1 MKEIFPLVQM
11 KFRKDINGLRAW
23 AVLAVVLF
31 HFKLLNVTGGFI
43 GVDIFFVISG
53 FFMTGI
59 IVDKIASE
67 SFSLSD
73 FYLAR
78 ARRIIPALVGLVT
91 VLLIFG
97 YFCLPSF
104 LYEALGKEIRY
115 ALPFLSN
122 VLYWSSSGYF
132 DTASQE
138 KWLLHTWSLSV
149 EWQFYIFFPIYLL
162 IAWKYYQKRFSSTC
176 NLQTMF
182 LIALS
187 IPLVITLAISVFL
200 SSGKAAFSF
209 YLPFTRIW
217 ELLAGGLVYLLQKRF
232 SISPFMS
239 KMSFAIGG
247 MALIGSCLF
256 FSEKFSWPGGWAIIP
271 VLASMLLIFSQRNT
285 VFTDTRMAQWL
296 GDRSY
301 SLYLYHWPFVA
312 ALYYSGYETSIRW
325 TVISIIGSLTLA
337 HLSYL
342 LIENPIRSTFK
353 NIKNTRMKFVWISCI
368 LVFGLIGP
376 IAIKSEMINID
387 DGRLLG
393 VIRQVTGILNEK
405 NNRKFGTGEYIT
417 IDEDNNITAP
427 LYGTEDIGAIIIGD
441 SHSSAVVTALGEAA
455 KKHGRGVI
463 YLGRGGCPSIDGVE
477 KTDADYNCRERY
489 ETIFQQVQMQA
500 PDIPV
505 VMVNRTSFYNMGGN
519 EVRFLDEPQGV
530 ISKRVFSNK
539 VEWFQKEY
547 QEHLIKTLCNLAKSR
562 VVYIMNPI
570 PEMGVDVPQ
579 TVAKK
584 HFRGDSEEVY
594 ILKKAY
600 YKRHKVVLEAQA
612 QAEQQCGIKILD
624 PLPYLCDEEKCY
636 GSQKGKPLYFDDDH
650 LSEYGN
656 KLLTPMF
663 EEIFSD
669 KREETPVF
677 SPPPNMARNFIEK

>member
-1 MKEIFPLVQM
+1 M

-31 HFKLLNVTGGFI
+31 HFKLLGVSGGFI

-59 IVDKIASE
+59 IVDKIATG
-67 SFSLSD
+67 SFSLTD

-91 VLLIFG
+91 VLLVFG

-104 LYEALGKEIRY
+104 FYEELGKEIRY

-122 VLYWSSSGYF
+122 VLYWSSAGYF
-132 DTASQE
+132 DTAAQE

-162 IAWKYYQKRFSSTC
+162 VAWKFYLKRISNIC

-182 LIALS
+182 LIALG
-187 IPLVITLAISVFL
+187 IPLVLSLGASVGL
-200 SSGKAAFSF
+200 SSEKAAFSF

-217 ELLAGGLVYLLQKRF
+217 ELLAGGVVFLLQRKVTV
-232 SISPFMS
+232 SASVS
-239 KMSFAIGG
+239 KCLFAGG
-247 MALIGSCLF
+247 GVVLIGSCF
-256 FSEKFSWPGGWAIIP
+256 VFSEKFSWPGGWAMIP
-271 VLASMLLIFSQRNT
+271 VLASMLIIFSQRDT
-285 VFTDTRMAQWL
+285 VFTNTRIAQWL

-312 ALYYSGYETSIRW
+312 ALYYSGYETSSRW
-325 TVISIIGSLTLA
+325 IVMSIIGSLTLA

-342 LIENPIRSTFK
+342 LIENPIRDIFK
-353 NIKNTRMKFVWISCI
+353 NIRKKRTKLIWISCI
-368 LVFGLIGP
+368 LVFGFLGP
-376 IAIKSEMINID
+376 IAIKSELINIGD
-387 DGRLLG
+387 DRLLG
-393 VIRQVTGILNEK
+393 NIGQVVVILKEK
-405 NNRKFGTGEYIT
+405 NNRGFGTSQHIT

-427 LYGTEDIGAIIIGD
+427 LYGTEDIGAMLIGD
-441 SHSSAVVTALGEAA
+441 SHSSAIVTALGEAA
-455 KKHGRGVI
+455 KKYGRGVI

-477 KTDADYNCRERY
+477 KTDADYNCKERY
-489 ETIFQQVQMQA
+489 KTVFQQVQMQS

-519 EVRFLDEPQGV
+519 EPRFLDEPQGF

-539 VEWFQKEY
+539 VDWFQKEY
-547 QEHLIKTLCNLAKSR
+547 QEHLVKTLCDLAKSR
-562 VVYIMNPI
+562 VVYVMNPI

-584 HFRGDSEEVY
+584 HFRGDTEEVY
-594 ILKKAY
+594 ILKDAY
-600 YKRHKVVLEAQA
+600 YQRHKIVMDAQA
-612 QAEQQCGIKILD
+612 KAEQQCGIKILD

-636 GSQKGKPLYFDDDH
+636 GSRKGKPLYFDDDH

-663 EEIFSD
+663 EEIFSN
-669 KREETPVF
+669 ETGESPV
-677 SPPPNMARNFIEK
+677 SSNPPHMARNSGEN

>member
-1 MKEIFPLVQM
+1 M
-11 KFRKDINGLRAW
+11 
-23 AVLAVVLF
+23 LAVVLF
-31 HFKLLNVTGGFI
+31 HFKLLKVSGGFI
-43 GVDIFFVISG
+43 GVDVFFVISG

-59 IVDKIASE
+59 IVDKIATE

-104 LYEALGKEIRY
+104 FYEELGKEIRY

-162 IAWKYYQKRFSSTC
+162 IAWKYYQKRFQNTC
-176 NLQTMF
+176 TLQTMF
-182 LIALS
+182 ILS
-187 IPLVITLAISVFL
+187 LGIPLVISLAASVFL
-200 SSGKAAFSF
+200 SSDRAAFSF

-217 ELLAGGLVYLLQKRF
+217 ELLAGGLVYLVQKR
-232 SISPFMS
+232 SKVSPFVS
-239 KMSFAIGG
+239 KCLFTVGG
-247 MALIGSCLF
+247 VVLVGCCFF
-256 FSEKFSWPGGWAIIP
+256 FSEKFSWPGGWAAIP
-271 VLASMLLIFSQRNT
+271 VVASMLIIYSQR
-285 VFTDTRMAQWL
+285 DTFITNISIAQWL

-312 ALYYSGYETSIRW
+312 VLYYSGYETSFKWI
-325 TVISIIGSLTLA
+325 VISIIGSLVFA

-342 LIENPIRSTFK
+342 LIENPIRATFRT
-353 NIKNTRMKFVWISCI
+353 IKRTRLKLVWISCI
-368 LVFGLIGP
+368 LIFGFLGP
-376 IAIKSEMINID
+376 IAIKSEKINIGD
-387 DGRLLG
+387 DRLLG
-393 VIRQVTGILNEK
+393 AISQVVAILKEK
-405 NNRKFGTGEYIT
+405 NNRGFGTNKSIT

-427 LYGTEDIGAIIIGD
+427 LYGSEDIGAMIIGD

-455 KKHGRGVI
+455 EKYGRGVI

-477 KTDADYNCRERY
+477 KTDADYNCKERY
-489 ETIFQQVQMQA
+489 ETVLKQIQSQA

-519 EVRFLDEPQGV
+519 ETRFLDEPQGF

-547 QEHLIKTLCNLAKSR
+547 QEHLIKTLCDLAKSR

-579 TVAKK
+579 TVAKRR
-584 HFRGDSEEVY
+584 FRGDTEEVY

-600 YKRHKVVLEAQA
+600 FKRHKIVLEAQA
-612 QAEQQCGIKILD
+612 KAEQQCGIKILD

-636 GSQKGKPLYFDDDH
+636 GSQNGKPLYFDDDH

-663 EEIFSD
+663 EEVFSD
-669 KREETPVF
+669 QRKQ
-677 SPPPNMARNFIEK
+677 SPGSSDPRHVARNSGGK

>member
-1 MKEIFPLVQM
+1 M
-11 KFRKDINGLRAW
+11 KFRKDINGLRAL

-31 HFKLLNVTGGFI
+31 HFKLLKVSGGFI

-59 IVDKIASE
+59 IVDKIATG
-67 SFSLSD
+67 SFSLTE

-104 LYEALGKEIRY
+104 FYEELGKEIRY

-132 DTASQE
+132 DTAAQE
-138 KWLLHTWSLSV
+138 KWLLHTWSLAV
-149 EWQFYIFFPIYLL
+149 EWQFYIFFPLYLL
-162 IAWKYYQKRFSSTC
+162 LAWKWYQKKYHNRC
-176 NLQTMF
+176 NPQTMF
-182 LIALS
+182 FMSLC
-187 IPLVITLAISVFL
+187 IPLVLSLATSVFL
-200 SSGKAAFSF
+200 SSEKAAFSF

-217 ELLAGGLVYLLQKRF
+217 ELLAGGLVYLLQKRLTV
-232 SISPFMS
+232 SPFVAKS
-239 KMSFAIGG
+239 LFAGG
-247 MALIGSCLF
+247 GVVLIGSCFF
-256 FSEKFSWPGGWAIIP
+256 FSEKFSWPGGWAMIP
-271 VLASMLLIFSQRNT
+271 VVASMLVIFARRDT
-285 VFTDTRMAQWL
+285 VFTNTPIAQWL

-312 ALYYSGYETSIRW
+312 ALYYSGYESSYGWIA
-325 TVISIIGSLTLA
+325 VSIIGSLTLA

-342 LIENPIRSTFK
+342 FIENPIRATFK
-353 NIKNTRMKFVWISCI
+353 NIRNTPKKLLWIGSI
-368 LVFGLIGP
+368 LAFGCIGP

-387 DGRLLG
+387 DDRLLDSISQVV
-393 VIRQVTGILNEK
+393 VILKEK
-405 NNRKFGTGEYIT
+405 TNRGFGTSQSIT

-427 LYGTEDIGAIIIGD
+427 LYGTKDIGAMLIGD

-455 KKHGRGVI
+455 EKHGRGVI

-477 KTDADYNCRERY
+477 KTDADYNCRKRY
-489 ETIFQQVQMQA
+489 ETVFKQVQMQA

-519 EVRFLDEPQGV
+519 ELRFLDEPQGF
-530 ISKRVFSNK
+530 ISERVSSYN
-539 VEWFQKEY
+539 VDWFQKEY
-547 QEHLIKTLCNLAKSR
+547 QQHLIKTLCDLAQSR

-579 TVAKK
+579 TVAKR
-584 HFRGDSEEVY
+584 HFRGDTEEVF
-594 ILKKAY
+594 ILKKEY
-600 YKRHKVVLEAQA
+600 YKRHKVVLEAQEK
-612 QAEQQCGIKILD
+612 AEQQCGIKILD

-636 GSQKGKPLYFDDDH
+636 GSRKGKPLYFDDDH

-663 EEIFSD
+663 EE
-669 KREETPVF
+669 VF
-677 SPPPNMARNFIEK
+677 SETTEAAPLSSTSPHMARNSQEN